1 MTITA
6 STVSVST
13 LTIGRLTALPRSL
26 AGAPAATLSKA
37 FTFSKTTGELN
48 VLSKI
53 KKIYHSSNI
62 IKLILL
68 YNFLLYLGRESSLIE

>member
-1 MTITA
+1 MITA

-13 LTIGRLTALPRSL
+13 STTGRLTALSRSL
-26 AGAPAATLSKA
+26 ASTPAAALSKA
-37 FTFSKTTGELN
+37 FTFFKTTGELN

-53 KKIYHSSNI
+53 KKIHHGSDI

-68 YNFLLYLGRESSLIE
+68 YDFLLHLGRESSLLE